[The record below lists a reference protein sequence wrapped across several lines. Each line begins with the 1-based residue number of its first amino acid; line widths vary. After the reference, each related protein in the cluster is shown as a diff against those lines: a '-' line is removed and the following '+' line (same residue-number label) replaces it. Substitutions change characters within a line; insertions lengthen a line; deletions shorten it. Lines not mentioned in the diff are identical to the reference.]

1 MVGFHW
7 TKVHDEST
15 GEVYVVGIDPTER
28 SHGLG
33 KSLTLVGLHHLRD
46 IGLDRAI
53 LYVDENNQS
62 AVRLYG
68 GLGFERVAADVMYAR
83 PAS

>member
-1 MVGFHW
+1 
-7 TKVHDEST
+7 
-15 GEVYVVGIDPTER
+15 
-28 SHGLG
+28 
-33 KSLTLVGLHHLRD
+33 LHHLRD